1 MGTHLYMLYRFV
13 RPQKG
18 FFFTRFGHKQRTD
31 FAFLSEIPFG
41 FYTLVLNSQRF
52 LKEATQILRVLG
64 SWPNT
69 PALFSGSTPGIPHR
83 EIVIFTRSDWLTRR
97 EGV

>member
-1 MGTHLYMLYRFV
+1 MV
-13 RPQKG
+13 CAAPKG
-18 FFFTRFGHKQRTD
+18 YFFFTRFGHKQRTD
-31 FAFLSEIPFG
+31 LAILSEIPFG
-41 FYTLVLNSQRF
+41 FYTLVLNSLCF

-64 SWPNT
+64 SGPNT
-69 PALFSGSTPGIPHR
+69 PTLFSGSTPGIPHR